1 MLNASLFISFI
12 ISIGLF
18 IQHKQCHCQG
28 IGRNIRDNLKVYCMQ
43 YVIIM
48 ELFEKERTKK
58 ENKNRI
64 KSGQWKTKQ

>member
-1 MLNASLFISFI
+1 
-12 ISIGLF
+12 
-18 IQHKQCHCQG
+18 
-28 IGRNIRDNLKVYCMQ
+28 MQ

-64 KSGQWKTKQ
+64 KSGQWKNKQ